1 VTQSLSTLSQPPHF
15 PKPPVSKSP
24 KTPSLKRAMPFDP
37 NYPPANAEIL
47 SAPLRDQFNG
57 LKDLIDTVPT
67 LNAAQVDG
75 VTPLPPGSAPAAS
88 VSVSGNTLH
97 FTFDLPVSISSVVVD
112 SVSSVGPSDPASVS
126 ATLIGEVL
134 HLSFSIPRGFDGAA
148 GAAGAPG
155 EVSNAALASAI
166 GGTSSN
172 SNGVGTLD
180 TPFADPDDEAL
191 RGKMNELIAALR
203 RL

>member
-1 VTQSLSTLSQPPHF
+1 
-15 PKPPVSKSP
+15 
-24 KTPSLKRAMPFDP
+24 MPFDP
-37 NYPPANAEIL
+37 TYPPANAEIL
-47 SAPLRDQFNG
+47 SAPLRDQFNS

-75 VTPLPPGSAPAAS
+75 VTPLPPGSMHAAS

-126 ATLIGEVL
+126 TTLIGEVL

-148 GAAGAPG
+148 GAPG
-155 EVSNAALASAI
+155 EVSNATLAAEIAGTARNPSGVAPLNMTVSDPPTAAEVQAI
-166 GGTSSN
+166 AN
-172 SNGVGTLD
+172 KV
-180 TPFADPDDEAL
+180 DEL
-191 RGKMNELIAALR
+191 RAAAVR
-203 RL
+203 